1 MLIPCQD
8 YEYRDLKTSILDAS
22 LARTS
27 GTANTVLGLAKELSM
42 DAAQVEKALTAL
54 AQASVSAGNT
64 IEMVG
69 AGGGLS
75 AGVLSAL
82 AARLEGE
89 SALKEIP
96 TLELTAKR
104 TGLSNETLTKVFA
117 AVGGAGGLSEIADDL
132 SGGLRSLGQGDFF
145 KVLLPFG

>member
-1 MLIPCQD
+1 M
-8 YEYRDLKTSILDAS
+8 SILDAS

-27 GTANTVLGLAKELSM
+27 GTADTVLGLATELKL
-42 DAAQVEKALTAL
+42 DAALVEKAIMAL

-82 AARLEGE
+82 AARLESE
-89 SALKEIP
+89 AALTEIA
-96 TLELTAKR
+96 TLELAAKR
-104 TGLSNETLTKVFA
+104 TGLSNETLTKVFT
-117 AVGGAGGLSEIADDL
+117 AVGGADGLSEVADDL

-145 KVLLPFG
+145 KDLLPFG